1 MKALITNWLNSRAEE
16 LRLIEDHDEILLR
29 QGSNTLLLQ
38 VQLTRD
44 RPDKS
49 HLNTWM
55 HLGNASLSHFQG
67 ALAQAPA
74 TGALWLTQCLQES
87 TSEKPLL
94 DSLEALLNQ
103 RDTWRAMIA
112 RLAKQGPRFQPT
124 SLRSLPH

>member
-1 MKALITNWLNSRAEE
+1 MKALITNWLNSRDEE
-16 LRLIEDHDEILLR
+16 LRLTEEHDEILLHR
-29 QGSNTLLLQ
+29 GSDTLLLQ

-49 HLNTWM
+49 HLNTWI
-55 HLGNASLSHFQG
+55 HLGHASLSHFQG

-74 TGALWLTQCLQES
+74 TGTLWLTQCLQKS
-87 TSEKPLL
+87 AGEKPLL

-112 RLAKQGPRFQPT
+112 RLAKHSPRFQPT

>member
-1 MKALITNWLNSRAEE
+1 MKALLSNWLSNRTEE
-16 LRLIEDHDEILLR
+16 LTLIEDNDEIILR
-29 QGSNTLLLQ
+29 HCSNTLLLQ

-49 HLNTWM
+49 HLKTWM
-55 HLGNASLSHFQG
+55 RLGNASLHHFQG

-74 TGALWLTQCLQES
+74 TGALWLTQCLQQS

-94 DSLEALLNQ
+94 DSLQALLNQ

-112 RLAKQGPRFQPT
+112 RLAKQAPRFQPT

>member
-1 MKALITNWLNSRAEE
+1 LKSLLSQWLNSPSEA
-16 LRLIEDHDEILLR
+16 LSLIEDDDEVILSH
-29 QGSNTLLLQ
+29 GSNTLLLR

-49 HLNTWM
+49 HLKTWM
-55 HLGNASLSHFQG
+55 RLGNASLRHFQG

-74 TGALWLTQCLQES
+74 TGALWLTQCLPEDQG
-87 TSEKPLL
+87 EKHLL

-103 RDTWRAMIA
+103 RDTWRAMMR
-112 RLAKQGPRFQPT
+112 RLTKPAPRFQPT